1 MTTNDK
7 NTNSKVLVSNSNINN
22 KIQPKF
28 EEMIFKNERQKR
40 YKQNQTWHH
49 HPELVDPTKKYYN
62 DQDLKLIKELLYNTM
77 PEDYRPTFWLI
88 ASGAKIEMDNHPN
101 YYQNLVRFAKMAQ
114 DFPHLKSIELDLH
127 RTFPSL
133 PFFKEEKNIEKL
145 NNILLAFAF
154 RNSVSI
160 GYCQGLNFI
169 AGQLLLVIN
178 DEEKTFWVFTQL
190 LEDYIPL
197 DFYLKF
203 TGVRIDMEIVKRML
217 IKKLPFIGEN
227 ECLTICINNLI
238 SRCFISLYS
247 ETIQSKVVRVIWDAL
262 FVYGDFILFRTF
274 TFIIYMFCDKNIEK
288 LPLDKIHETFLKNL
302 ENISTTDLLNYF
314 LLLDHTINASF
325 VRESRKKKQKGVY
338 EQNVNFKE
346 SIKGD
351 GTNTCDKNNP
361 YCIYN
366 DDIANVEK
374 YNTFKIFRAKNKKK
388 YYENYFFGKCFE
400 NKEKE
405 KNEECSKEINLDDLI
420 VERHEHV
427 CK

>member
-7 NTNSKVLVSNSNINN
+7 NKNSQNTNINNNINN

-40 YKQNQTWHH
+40 YKQKKIWIN
-49 HPELVDPTKKYYN
+49 HPELVDSKKLYYN
-62 DQDLKLIKELLYNTM
+62 HEDRKLIRELLYNSM
-77 PEDYRPTFWLI
+77 PDDYRTNFWLI
-88 ASGAKIEMDNHPN
+88 ASGAKIEMLNHPY
-101 YYQNLVRFAKMAQ
+101 YYQNLVKCAQNAKN
-114 DFPHLKSIELDLH
+114 FPHSKSIELDLH

-133 PFFKEEKNIEKL
+133 PFFKEEENIKKL
-145 NNILLAFAF
+145 KNILLAFSF

-169 AGQLLLVIN
+169 AGQILYVTEK
-178 DEEKTFWVFTQL
+178 EEETFWIFTQL
-190 LEDYIPL
+190 LEDYLPM

-217 IKKLPFIGEN
+217 VKKIPIIGKN
-227 ECLTICINNLI
+227 ECLSICINNLI

-247 ETIQSKVVRVIWDAL
+247 ETIKSKIVRVIWDAL
-262 FVYGDFILFRTF
+262 FIYGDFILFRTF
-274 TFIIYMFCDKNIEK
+274 TFIIYLFCDKSIEK

-302 ENISTTDLLNYF
+302 ENIETTDLLNYF
-314 LLLDHTINASF
+314 LFLDHTINTSF
-325 VRESRKKKQKGVY
+325 VKESRKKKQGKIY

-346 SIKGD
+346 SIEGD
-351 GTNTCDKNNP
+351 GTNICDKNNP

-366 DDIANVEK
+366 NEIADVEK
-374 YNTFKIFRAKNKKK
+374 YNTFKIFRLKKNTN
-388 YYENYFFGKCFE
+388 YYENYFFNECC
-400 NKEKE
+400 KEKE
-405 KNEECSKEINLDDLI
+405 KNEECNKEICLDDLM
-420 VERHEHV
+420 VERHKHV